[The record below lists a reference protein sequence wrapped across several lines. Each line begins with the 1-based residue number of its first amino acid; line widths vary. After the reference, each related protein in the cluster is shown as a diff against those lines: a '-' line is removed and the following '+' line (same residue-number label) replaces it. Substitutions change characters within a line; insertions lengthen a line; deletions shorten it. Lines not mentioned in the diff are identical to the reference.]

1 VRFTRISSW
10 FERWAVG
17 ADGYAC
23 MKRAAT
29 VINLSWPGKANP
41 LREIIFISVY

>member
-1 VRFTRISSW
+1 MRFTRISSW
-10 FERWAVG
+10 FERWRRVLTV
-17 ADGYAC
+17 YAR

-41 LREIIFISVY
+41 LREIIFTSVY